1 MLEGRSD
8 LDSLPSQIARARSAV
23 QTRRTDLANA
33 LRDIRNSETEIRRQI
48 ADRNWIANQ
57 SVEFL
62 PTEPP
67 VRESATVPL
76 EQVVFT
82 ALENRAEIKE
92 AMKRAKIAS
101 IQRDIS
107 ENELLPE
114 LSLLLGTYTSALQ
127 GESQMG
133 QAIQDHWGEV
143 TPGYSVGLE
152 FEMPIRNRAAR
163 SRYTQRKLQ
172 LTKIKSEVEESIQ
185 NVIAEAQVS
194 LRRVN
199 SGIETIAAAEE
210 AIRAARTDLEQN
222 YRRWESFALVEGD
235 LADGQTPTTM
245 LDQLLDSQ
253 ERLTAAEL
261 IYAQA
266 ELELNTAEIGLQRSM
281 GTLLMHQN
289 VTYGKACD
297 HGTPSLHVDQY
308 NDVQVDG

>member
-1 MLEGRSD
+1 
-8 LDSLPSQIARARSAV
+8 
-23 QTRRTDLANA
+23 
-33 LRDIRNSETEIRRQI
+33 
-48 ADRNWIANQ
+48 
-57 SVEFL
+57 
-62 PTEPP
+62 
-67 VRESATVPL
+67 
-76 EQVVFT
+76 
-82 ALENRAEIKE
+82 
-92 AMKRAKIAS
+92 
-101 IQRDIS
+101 
-107 ENELLPE
+107 
-114 LSLLLGTYTSALQ
+114 
-127 GESQMG
+127 MG

-152 FEMPIRNRAAR
+152 FEMPFRNRAAR

-172 LTKIKSEVEESIQ
+172 LVKIKSEVEESIQ

-210 AIRAARTDLEQN
+210 AIRAARADLEQN

-297 HGTPSLHVDQY
+297 QGTPGLHVEQY
-308 NDVQVDG
+308 NDVQVDNTSVHSSASSEKKLDNPPGTDQRSAGSHDIVPPKRYDLSQD